1 MTSADSHQL
10 HGICATAHPLG
21 DDDEF
26 SPLLRAMG
34 DSRYVLMGEASH
46 GTHEFYTAR
55 ARLTQRLIEEQGF
68 TAVIVEA
75 DWPDAYRVNRFVRGT
90 PDDPDTE
97 SALSGFLRFP
107 TWMWRNHDVVDFLS
121 WLRQHNETL
130 PAGAVKCGF
139 YGMDLYSLNTSIG
152 EVLRYLERIDPKAAE
167 KARRRYAC
175 FEHFGPDPQAYGYA
189 AGFELSKSC
198 EDEVVNQL
206 KELIRH
212 AADYAARDGRI
223 AEDEYFFAEQNAR
236 LVKNAEGYY
245 RSMFHGLDPSWNL
258 RDTHMAGTVDALLAH
273 LDRLGRHTKAVV
285 WAHNS
290 HLGDARATEAADRG
304 EINVGQLLRQRHE
317 GEVFSIGFTTHT
329 GHVTAA
335 SDWDAPAERKFV
347 RPSLPGSYER
357 LFHET
362 HLPQFLLLLRN
373 NPSAMAVLDAAR
385 LERAIGVIYRPETER
400 QSHYFRARLPDQF
413 DAILHY
419 DRTSAVEPLELTAI
433 WRGEEVEETYPSAL

>member
-1 MTSADSHQL
+1 MTPFDSHQL
-10 HGICATAHPLG
+10 DSIRAAAHPLG

-26 SPLLRAMG
+26 TPLLDAIG
-34 DSRYVLMGEASH
+34 HSRYVLLGEASH
-46 GTHEFYTAR
+46 GTHEFYAAR
-55 ARLTQRLIEEQGF
+55 ARITRRLIEEQDF

-97 SALSGFLRFP
+97 SALSGFIRFP

-121 WLRQHNETL
+121 WLRQHNDGL
-130 PAGAVKCGF
+130 SPSALKCGF

-152 EVLRYLERIDPKAAE
+152 EVLRYLERVDPQAAE

-175 FEHFGPDPQAYGYA
+175 FEHFGHDPQAYGYV
-189 AGFELSKSC
+189 AGFGLGKSC

-206 KELIRH
+206 TEMIQH
-212 AADYAARDGRI
+212 AKDYAKRDGRV

-236 LVKNAEGYY
+236 LVKNAEEYY
-245 RSMFHGLDPSWNL
+245 RSMFHGIDPSWNL
-258 RDTHMAGTVDALLAH
+258 RDTHMTDTVDALLAH
-273 LDRLGRHTKAVV
+273 LDRLGRRTKAVI

-304 EINVGQLLRQRHE
+304 EINVGQLLRQRHD
-317 GEVFSIGFTTHT
+317 GEVFSVGFTTHT

-335 SDWDAPAERKFV
+335 SDWDAPAEHKFV
-347 RPSLPGSYER
+347 RPSLAESYER
-357 LFHET
+357 LFHDT
-362 HLPQFLLLLRN
+362 RLPQFLLPLRDN
-373 NPSAMAVLDAAR
+373 APVIAALDAPR

-419 DRTSAVEPLELTAI
+419 DRTRAVQPLELTAT
-433 WRGEEVEETYPSAL
+433 WRGAEVEETYPSAL